1 VVQSV
6 PVCPANLIPTDQLVL
21 QHPSIG
27 GRGTNTALEHLN
39 QSMWRWQSRLAS
51 WGRHILRDRP
61 PIATGDVVLMSN
73 DYLAL
78 ARHPALIEAQI
89 QALSEH
95 GVGAMMSG
103 VYVSGSDPQRDLEAA
118 LAEFLGAQTTIL
130 CQSGWDANV
139 GLLTT
144 LLADAPFDF
153 PVYIDALAHASL
165 WTGAGITYRTVHPVR
180 HNDVDHL
187 GDLIRRYGP
196 GIVCV
201 DTIYSVTGDRAPLAD
216 IVDVCERS
224 DCCLIADE
232 SHALGVDGPCGSGI
246 AVEYGLQSR
255 IAFRTASLAKVF
267 CGRAGLIVTQRDFAD
282 YFPYHSPN
290 AVFSST
296 LLPHDVAGLH
306 AALEVIRVADDRR
319 IRLHAIARRLHA
331 GLQAI
336 GCSTRP
342 SLSQIIPLQCGTEAN
357 LAAVQWV
364 FDNRGVFGSPFL
376 APAIPPDQ
384 AILRLSAHAALTDAD
399 IDRVLEASAAATCL
413 LASGSRGPH

>member
-1 VVQSV
+1 LRNS
-6 PVCPANLIPTDQLVL
+6 
-21 QHPSIG
+21 SIG
-27 GRGTNTALEHLN
+27 GRETNAALEHLD
-39 QSMWRWQSRLAS
+39 QSMGRWQSRLAS

-61 PIATGDVVLMSN
+61 PIASSDVVLMSN

-78 ARHPALIEAQI
+78 ARHPALIEAQVR
-89 QALSEH
+89 ALSEH

-118 LAEFLGAQTTIL
+118 LAEFLGAQATIL

-144 LLADAPFDF
+144 LLAGAPVDF
-153 PVYIDALAHASL
+153 PVYVDALAHASL
-165 WTGAGITYRTVHPVR
+165 WTGAGTRRRTVHPVR

-187 GDLIRRYGP
+187 DEAIGQYGP

-201 DTIYSVTGDRAPLAD
+201 DTVYSVTGDRAPLTE
-216 IVDVCERS
+216 IVDVCERF

-232 SHALGVDGPCGSGI
+232 SHALGVDGPRGSGI

-255 IAFRTASLAKVF
+255 IAFRTASLAKAF
-267 CGRAGLIVTQRDFAD
+267 CGRAGLIATQRDFAD
-282 YFPYHSPN
+282 FFPYHSRN

-296 LLPHDVAGLH
+296 LLPHDVAGLR

-331 GLQAI
+331 GMQAI
-336 GCSTRP
+336 GWSTRP
-342 SLSQIIPLQCGTEAN
+342 SLSQIIPLHCGSEAN
-357 LAAVQWV
+357 LAAVQGV

-376 APAIPPDQ
+376 APATPPDQ
-384 AILRLSAHAALTDAD
+384 TILRLSAHAALTDAE
-399 IDRVLEASAAATCL
+399 IDHVLEASSAAVHRP
-413 LASGSRGPH
+413 SRVPTI